1 MECKKFELTA
11 SAYLDRRLDEREAG
25 EYRAHVSACEGC
37 RLRLQETEQVSLI
50 LKSSEPLAPP
60 SELRSYVMNEVA
72 RRRAGQV
79 TFGERLIEYVSG
91 LNPRLVSVATGVVVS
106 VISFTALFASFR
118 PIPVNGRVTVR
129 AAIPAVSGS
138 DQEFHAYN
146 DLNPDTNQNAD
157 SHYYQ
162 LPRVLDNSALVS
174 FSNAAYRS
182 PGNETMAAMVQIG
195 PDGRAVLVDVL
206 GEPKDPRV
214 IEELWWSLQDRTFQP
229 AFVSGRPV
237 STRIILLV
245 EKVDVKGRG

>member
-1 MECKKFELTA
+1 MECKKFELAA
-11 SAYLDRRLDEREAG
+11 SEYLDRQLDERSAR
-25 EYRAHVSACEGC
+25 EYREHIADCGSC
-37 RLRLQETEQVSLI
+37 RLRLVETEQVSLM
-50 LKSSEPLAPP
+50 LKGVELPSAPA
-60 SELRSYVMNEVA
+60 ELRGYVLGEVA

-79 TFGERLIEYVSG
+79 TIGQRLIEYISAF
-91 LNPRLVSVATGVVVS
+91 NPRLVSVATGVVVS
-106 VISFTALFASFR
+106 VVSFTALFASFR

-129 AAIPAVSGS
+129 ASIPAVSGS
-138 DQEFHAYN
+138 DEEFHAYN
-146 DLNPDTNQNAD
+146 DLTPDGTPHAD
-157 SHYYQ
+157 AHYYQ

-174 FSNAAYRS
+174 FNNAASRT
-182 PGNETMAAMVQIG
+182 PGNETMAAMVQVG

-245 EKVDVKGRG
+245 EKVDVRG